1 VINNKADTLLIVE
14 DDKGLQTQLKWHFS
28 DYNVVTAATQKD
40 AISAIRLH
48 EPKVMIQDLGLPPD
62 EDGVT
67 QGFELLQQALH
78 LDPHIKIVV
87 MTGNEGNEHAMEAIK
102 LGSYD
107 FYAKPVNPDTL
118 DLIVQRA
125 FHIHRL
131 EEKNR
136 LLSFNPESMLTGLI
150 ASDEKMLKICKMIEK
165 IAPTDTSC
173 LLSGESGTGKEI
185 LATALHQLSPRN
197 EHNIVA
203 INCAAIPEN
212 LIESELFGYERG
224 AFTGAVRSTPGKIER
239 AHKGTLFLDEIGDMP
254 LHLQVKLLRFLQER
268 VIERVG
274 GREQI
279 RIDTRIVCAT
289 HRNLEAMVQTGE
301 FREDLFY
308 RITEIK
314 IDIPPLRDR
323 GSDKVLLAK
332 YLLNKYVQQQNL
344 PVVGFSEDAINAI
357 EDHAWPGNVR
367 ELENKIKRA
376 SIMCELKYISASDLG
391 LKNTDKTPLNLK
403 EIRRNA
409 EVSALKQ
416 ALIAN
421 DNNIS
426 AAAKS
431 LGITRPT
438 LYDLMK
444 KYNLG
449 LPSEVH

>member
-1 VINNKADTLLIVE
+1 MKNNKADTLLIVE

-136 LLSFNPESMLTGLI
+136 QLSVNQESMLTGLI
-150 ASDEKMLKICKMIEK
+150 ASDEKMLRICKMIEK

-224 AFTGAVRSTPGKIER
+224 AFTGAVRSTPGKIEL

-289 HRNLEAMVQTGE
+289 HRDLEAMVQTGE
-301 FREDLFY
+301 FREDLYY

-357 EDHAWPGNVR
+357 EDHNWPGNVR

-391 LKNTDKTPLNLK
+391 LKNTDKAPLNLK
-403 EIRRNA
+403 AIRRNA